1 MYFAHALL
9 MHFSPPLKHTQ
20 VCGLTAL
27 AIPCLL
33 AAFLFKEQWVFYL
46 GMVLGEFLLF
56 STTSP
61 VNGVFLWCVPPSQR
75 SMSVACMNIL
85 IHLLG
90 DVFSPAL
97 AGERE
102 TE

>member
-1 MYFAHALL
+1 MKLFLFYFIL
-9 MHFSPPLKHTQ
+9 FFFNTQ

-61 VNGVFLWCVPPSQR
+61 VNGVFLWCGPPSQR
-75 SMSVACMNIL
+75 SMSRMLTYA
-85 IHLLG
+85 
-90 DVFSPAL
+90 DVC
-97 AGERE
+97 
-102 TE
+102 